1 MEHSQLHSMMPK
13 YSNSKIKKHT
23 KKENYRQIAL
33 INMGTNIHYKILAN
47 HFQQC
52 TESIIHHNQVGF
64 IPRVQGHFKIH
75 INQCDIT
82 H

>member
-1 MEHSQLHSMMPK
+1 M
-13 YSNSKIKKHT
+13 
-23 KKENYRQIAL
+23 
-33 INMGTNIHYKILAN
+33 NMGTNIHYKILAN

-52 TESIIHHNQVGF
+52 TERIIHHNQVGF
-64 IPRVQGHFKIH
+64 IPRVQGYFKIH